1 MSSITDIL
9 RRFKQNWT
17 EELSPQA
24 IAQACRDAGMR
35 WYESALN
42 PVVTIQIFFVQVLHG
57 NTACEHLTHLTGLS
71 FTAAAYCKARMRVR
85 LEALHLLLARC
96 VDSLQQETFDAARWL
111 GHRVFYVDGSS
122 FSMPDTREL
131 QAHFGQH
138 GEQRPGC
145 GFPTAHWLVLLHAG
159 TGMITK
165 MLAAPLRTHDMAG
178 VAELHPEL
186 RAGDLL
192 VADRGFCSYAHLAL
206 LLQRGVEGCLR
217 IHQRTIVD
225 FTPGRAHVHPCGG
238 NNASKRGKPRSRWIE
253 QLGKNDQIVQWL
265 KPPNRPRW
273 MNAEQFAALPAAIR
287 VRELRYTID
296 QAGFRPHQITLVT
309 TLLDAQRYTFSLLAS
324 LYQQRWEIETNFA
337 HLKTTMKMDVLKCKT
352 VDGVLRE
359 LQVFALIYNLVRQV
373 MLAAASRQRV
383 DVRRISFIDALR
395 WLQTA
400 QPGDQ
405 LPTLVVNPLRPQR
418 LEPRVRKRRPKEFP
432 LMKKPR
438 PQLKKELA
446 AK

>member
-24 IAQACRDAGMR
+24 IAQACRDVGMK
-35 WYESALN
+35 WYESALT
-42 PVVTIQIFFVQVLHG
+42 PVVTIQIFFVQILHG

-71 FTAAAYCKARMRVR
+71 FTAAAYCKARMRVP
-85 LEALHLLLARC
+85 LGALHLLLQRC
-96 VDSLQQETFDAARWL
+96 VEGLQQETFGAARWL
-111 GHRVFYVDGSS
+111 GHRVFHVDGSS
-122 FSMPDTREL
+122 FSMPDTPQL
-131 QAHFGQH
+131 QAYFGQH
-138 GEQRPGC
+138 GEQQPGC

-165 MLAAPLRTHDMAG
+165 MLATPLRTHDMAG

-186 RAGDLL
+186 RAGDIL

-206 LLQRGVEGCLR
+206 LWLRGVHGLLR

-238 NNASKRGKPRSRWIE
+238 KNASKLGKPRSRWIQ
-253 QLGKNDQIVQWL
+253 QLGGNDQIVQWF
-265 KPPNRPRW
+265 KSPNQPQW
-273 MNAEQFAALPAAIR
+273 MGHEQYAALPESLV
-287 VRELRYTID
+287 VRELRYTIYEK
-296 QAGFRPHQITLVT
+296 GFRPRQITLVT
-309 TLLDAQRYTFSLLAS
+309 TLLDPECYTLCDLAE

-352 VDGVLRE
+352 VEGVLRE
-359 LQVFALIYNLVRQV
+359 LQVFALIYNMVRQV
-373 MLAAASRQRV
+373 MLAAAGRQGV

-395 WLQTA
+395 WLQSA
-400 QPGDQ
+400 LPGDA
-405 LPTLVVNPLRPQR
+405 LPKLVVNPLRTNR
-418 LEPRVRKRRPKEFP
+418 IEPRVRKRRPKEFP
-432 LMKKPR
+432 LMKRPR
-438 PQLKKELA
+438 RQLRKELGD
-446 AK
+446 K